1 MKKYSIT
8 SKFMLLLS
16 LAAALSVSFGCSKK
30 EMADA
35 KDDGQ
40 AEMKTSDM
48 QSAPAPIEG
57 SVAEQNMP
65 APVQKAGELSPLSPE
80 IVQMIESK
88 RTETVEVQIY
98 SLTNSLDL
106 SATQKAQ
113 ALFSILPSF
122 NRDGQRSVAHAAVR
136 YVGDSV
142 YSLVSVPLLEGKL
155 DPQILSVFMTDTLN
169 RPDSIK
175 MSVLNSLAMIN
186 GHPMQNEAKDLIA
199 AFSKPHTA
207 AAHDHDSMASQ
218 QMVNKE

>member
-8 SKFMLLLS
+8 SKFTLLLS
-16 LAAALSVSFGCSKK
+16 LGVALSVSSGCSKK
-30 EMADA
+30 ETADA
-35 KDDGQ
+35 KDGSQ
-40 AEMKTSDM
+40 AEMKMPEM
-48 QSAPAPIEG
+48 QSEPAPDKAA
-57 SVAEQNMP
+57 VAEQKMP
-65 APVQKAGELSPLSPE
+65 APTQKAEELSPLPPE
-80 IVQMIESK
+80 IVSMIASN
-88 RTETVEVQIY
+88 RTESVEVQIY

-142 YSLVSVPLLEGKL
+142 HSLVSAPLLEGKL

-175 MSVLNSLAMIN
+175 MSVLNSLAAIN
-186 GHPMQNEAKDLIA
+186 GHPMQNEAKDLLA

-207 AAHDHDSMASQ
+207 AMHDHDSVVAQ
-218 QMVNKE
+218 QMANKN